1 MNRIYIGFFTAIV
14 LIAMAM
20 GMTAVE
26 GEQNELQISPNNSNA
41 VKRIGSDAF
50 YGQDPEEL
58 RQYMV
63 SPPKAEPQAPQ
74 GRATQ
79 GGGGAAGSTAG
90 SAAGASTTSGLN
102 PAAGTEGTSGNA
114 SSGVSSGQSGQ
125 GSQSPSGQNSEAQPS
140 SNSSSGYIRGY

>member
-1 MNRIYIGFFTAIV
+1 MNRIYIGFFTAIL

-26 GEQNELQISPNNSNA
+26 GEQNELQISPKNPNA
-41 VKRIGSDAF
+41 AKRIGSDAF

-74 GRATQ
+74 GRASQ
-79 GGGGAAGSTAG
+79 GGATGSTAGSTAG
-90 SAAGASTTSGLN
+90 ASSTTSGLN

-125 GSQSPSGQNSEAQPS
+125 GGQSPSGQNSEAQPS